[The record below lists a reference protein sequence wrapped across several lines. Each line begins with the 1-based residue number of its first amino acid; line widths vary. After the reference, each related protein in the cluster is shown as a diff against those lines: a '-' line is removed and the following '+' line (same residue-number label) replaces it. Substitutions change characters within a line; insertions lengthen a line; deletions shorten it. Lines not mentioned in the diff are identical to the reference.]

1 MIINKIKLE
10 NIRSYTN
17 NEINLSEGSTL
28 LAGDIGTGKS
38 SILLAIDFA
47 LFGLRKGNLSGASL
61 LRNGMDKGT
70 VELYFNIDN
79 KDVIIQRNLK
89 RTQDSVVQDSGFI
102 IVNGERRDAT
112 AIELKQDILDLLN
125 YPKELLT
132 KSKSLIYRY
141 TVYTPQE
148 EMKSIL
154 HGDKDIRLDTLRKV
168 FDIDKYKRV
177 RDNSKLFLNYLKQ
190 KRKGYE
196 GQVLDLDDKKLQF
209 KVKKDN
215 LNYLNLRLKEIIPE
229 ITKLNNLIKDKRNE
243 IEIIDNKIKIFE
255 ELKNDLNLN
264 ELKLKNLIE
273 KRDRNLKEIEYLV
286 SSINILDKE
295 IKDFKLDDL
304 EVINKELQDLNDKLS
319 KYEEELLS
327 IAKKINEFE
336 VKKQSS
342 FEIKSKINVLD
353 VCPLCKQNVAHS
365 HKSSINTEEDNKIIG
380 YEKELMVNKDK
391 KSSLQQS
398 INDFK
403 FKLDKL
409 KEKKSS
415 FDLYKF
421 KKDNLKE
428 KIDKKDSLLNEQS
441 ILVGEINYY
450 HDKIKAISSR
460 INEFKDLNHEKLK
473 KELEEILHKE
483 RKFEI
488 EQATCLSNINETSTT
503 LNDLEKEINLK
514 LNIKNKVTYLKDIDF
529 WIEEYFINI
538 VNLIEKQIM
547 LRVYNDFNALFEK
560 WFNMLMEAE
569 NFNVKLNEEFTPL
582 IQQNGHDLNYEYL
595 SGGEKTA
602 VALAYRLAL
611 NQVINNLMTLI
622 KTKDLLILD
631 EPTDGFSDEQLDRVR
646 NVLSEINLKQL
657 LIVSHEPK
665 IESFVDN
672 VIRLSKEQH
681 VTRLI

>member
-1 MIINKIKLE
+1 
-10 NIRSYTN
+10 
-17 NEINLSEGSTL
+17 
-28 LAGDIGTGKS
+28 
-38 SILLAIDFA
+38 
-47 LFGLRKGNLSGASL
+47 
-61 LRNGMDKGT
+61 
-70 VELYFNIDN
+70 
-79 KDVIIQRNLK
+79 
-89 RTQDSVVQDSGFI
+89 
-102 IVNGERRDAT
+102 
-112 AIELKQDILDLLN
+112 
-125 YPKELLT
+125 
-132 KSKSLIYRY
+132 
-141 TVYTPQE
+141 
-148 EMKSIL
+148 
-154 HGDKDIRLDTLRKV
+154 
-168 FDIDKYKRV
+168 
-177 RDNSKLFLNYLKQ
+177 
-190 KRKGYE
+190 
-196 GQVLDLDDKKLQF
+196 
-209 KVKKDN
+209 
-215 LNYLNLRLKEIIPE
+215 
-229 ITKLNNLIKDKRNE
+229 
-243 IEIIDNKIKIFE
+243 
-255 ELKNDLNLN
+255 
-264 ELKLKNLIE
+264 
-273 KRDRNLKEIEYLV
+273 
-286 SSINILDKE
+286 
-295 IKDFKLDDL
+295 
-304 EVINKELQDLNDKLS
+304 
-319 KYEEELLS
+319 
-327 IAKKINEFE
+327 
-336 VKKQSS
+336 
-342 FEIKSKINVLD
+342 
-353 VCPLCKQNVAHS
+353 
-365 HKSSINTEEDNKIIG
+365 
-380 YEKELMVNKDK
+380 MVNKDK

-611 NQVINNLMTLI
+611 NQVINNLI

>member
-28 LAGDIGTGKS
+28 LAGDIGSGKS

-243 IEIIDNKIKIFE
+243 IEIIDNKIKILE

>member
-102 IVNGERRDAT
+102 IVNGEKRDAT

>member
-70 VELYFNIDN
+70 VELHFNVDN